1 MYRTQQKKRSE
12 PSMGAKPSA
21 QEVEAEDRRPEVSL
35 DYTTEFKASMNY
47 IVKYCLKQKEK

>member
-21 QEVEAEDRRPEVSL
+21 QEVEAEDRRPEARW
-35 DYTTEFKASMNY
+35 TTLLSSRPA
-47 IVKYCLKQKEK
+47 

>member
-21 QEVEAEDRRPEVSL
+21 QEVEAEDGRPEASL
-35 DYTTEFKASMNY
+35 DYTTEFKASMN
-47 IVKYCLKQKEK
+47 